1 MKKIQNKKQYKTPKA
16 RARKSQGRKSQGK
29 PRASGSS
36 FGDGFMKFRIA
47 MVVGIVGIVFAIV
60 LLRAFH
66 LQVVSRG
73 ALEYKARNQ
82 YQRTV
87 KIPPRRGVVYDRN
100 MDELAVS
107 MDVDSVYARPAS
119 IEDTRKVTRVLA
131 PMLSVGRGTLKKKLD
146 KDGRRKFV
154 WLKRQI
160 DLASSERSLI
170 SDMDGVG
177 SIKESRRFY
186 PNRNLAANLIGF
198 TGIDSDGLEGVE
210 LFYDSYLK
218 GTPVSVSAARDARGK
233 MLIFD
238 DIDDSV
244 RGMDV
249 VLTIDKNLQY
259 IAEKAIAEVV
269 KNYDAKAATAIVM
282 DPYTGDVLAMAN
294 APTFDP
300 NDISRF
306 RPHQWRNRAVTD
318 VFEPGSTM
326 KSFLVAAALEEGVI
340 APDDILFCE
349 NGEYDVLDRTFHD
362 TTKHAWLT
370 TRNIV
375 RYSSNIGAIKIGE
388 KLGKE
393 GLYHYLK
400 AFGFGTKTGIDLP
413 GEARG
418 RLRHFS
424 KWSAVSLNTIS
435 FGQGVS
441 ATALQLTSAMS
452 VVANGGFLMKP
463 RVVKEIRDLDGAA
476 VKVINPIIVRRVISE
491 DVAAMTTE
499 MLVGVTAEGGTG
511 SRAAM
516 EGFKVAGKTGTAQ
529 KHSKKKRGYEKGKYV
544 VSFLGFVPA
553 DKPRLVILVAID
565 EPEHGFSGGGTAAPV
580 FKKIATESLAYLG
593 VFAKGIEPMD
603 RAIYGEQTQDAEPLN
618 FTGDDSAMV
627 EDLGVVPDF
636 TGKTM
641 RGVLVVATERSI
653 EIDVEGS
660 GRAVSQSVTPGKT
673 LEDGDSIRVVFK

>member
-1 MKKIQNKKQYKTPKA
+1 
-16 RARKSQGRKSQGK
+16 
-29 PRASGSS
+29 
-36 FGDGFMKFRIA
+36 
-47 MVVGIVGIVFAIV
+47 
-60 LLRAFH
+60 
-66 LQVVSRG
+66 
-73 ALEYKARNQ
+73 
-82 YQRTV
+82 
-87 KIPPRRGVVYDRN
+87 

-107 MDVDSVYARPAS
+107 MDVDSVYARPAN
-119 IEDTRKVTRVLA
+119 IENQRKITRVLA
-131 PMLSVGRGTLKKKLD
+131 PLLSLDRSSLKKKLD
-146 KDGRRKFV
+146 KGASRKFI
-154 WLKRQI
+154 WLKRQV

-186 PNRNLAANLIGF
+186 PNRNLAANLLGF

-218 GTPVSVSAARDARGK
+218 GTPVSVNAARDARGK
-233 MLIFD
+233 LLIFD
-238 DIDDSV
+238 DLDD
-244 RGMDV
+244 RAQGMDV

-259 IAEKAIAEVV
+259 IAEKAIGEVV
-269 KNYDAKAATAIVM
+269 KEFGAKAATAIVM

-300 NDISRF
+300 NDISKF
-306 RPHQWRNRAVTD
+306 KPHQWRNRAVTD

-326 KSFLVAAALEEGVI
+326 KSFLLAAALEEGVI
-340 APDDILFCE
+340 APDDIFFCE

-362 TTKHAWLT
+362 SKKHAWLT
-370 TRNIV
+370 ARNIV

-400 AFGFGTKTGIDLP
+400 AFGFGEKTGIDLP

-424 KWSAVSLNTIS
+424 KWSAVSFNTIS

-452 VVANGGFLMKP
+452 VVANGGYLMKP
-463 RVVKEIRDLDGAA
+463 RVVKEIKHLGGGE
-476 VKVINPIIVRRVISE
+476 VKVINPIIIRRVISE
-491 DVAAMTTE
+491 DVAEMTTE
-499 MLVGVTAEGGTG
+499 ILTGVTAEGGTG
-511 SRAAM
+511 ARAAM

-529 KHSKKKRGYEKGKYV
+529 KHSKTKRGYEKGKYV

-565 EPEHGFSGGGTAAPV
+565 EPERGLSGGGTAAPV

-593 VFAKGIEPMD
+593 VFAQGVKAVD
-603 RAIYGEQTQDAEPLN
+603 SVFYGDDARGAKPSR
-618 FTGDDSAMV
+618 FSGDDSARV

-641 RGVLVVATERSI
+641 RGVLLAAMERSI
-653 EIDVEGS
+653 KVDVEGS

-673 LEDGDSIRVVFK
+673 IEDVDSIRVVFK